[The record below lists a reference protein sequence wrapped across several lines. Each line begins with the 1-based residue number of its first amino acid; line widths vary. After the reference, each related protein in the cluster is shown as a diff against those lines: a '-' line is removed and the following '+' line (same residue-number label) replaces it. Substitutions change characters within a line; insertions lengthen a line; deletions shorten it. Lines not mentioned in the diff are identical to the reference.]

1 MVDLAFQPNQL
12 AIAVNAD
19 VVIRLGNKGMLGYGF
34 VIDKPKIDSGLI
46 DGGAEG
52 SVTVNFPAGTYKFYC
67 SVEGHAAAGMDG
79 QLTVQ

>member
-1 MVDLAFQPNQL
+1 M
-12 AIAVNAD
+12 
-19 VVIRLGNKGMLGYGF
+19 
-34 VIDKPKIDSGLI
+34 IDKPKIDSGLI

-52 SVTVNFPAGTYKFYC
+52 SVIVNFPAGTYKFYC